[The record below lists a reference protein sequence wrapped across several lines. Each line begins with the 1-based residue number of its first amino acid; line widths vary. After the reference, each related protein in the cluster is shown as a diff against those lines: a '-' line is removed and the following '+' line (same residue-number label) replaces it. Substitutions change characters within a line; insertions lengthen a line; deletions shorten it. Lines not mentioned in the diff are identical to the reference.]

1 MSLDKDEKKI
11 GGRWCH
17 ANQKAIPSK
26 PKKKEGM
33 EAPRGLRARHAIKGN
48 KANVGDPIGS
58 SQGVST
64 DKYKSEEVEI
74 ANRES
79 DGS

>member
-1 MSLDKDEKKI
+1 MSSELEGNTVQTKS
-11 GGRWCH
+11 RV
-17 ANQKAIPSK
+17 
-26 PKKKEGM
+26 GM
-33 EAPRGLRARHAIKGN
+33 EAPRGLRARHVIKGN
-48 KANVGDPIGS
+48 KVNVGDPISS

-64 DKYKSEEVEI
+64 DKYKSKEVEM